1 MRVESSSSR
10 LVQLRVASV
19 EHKRVDHGQRL
30 GWFVERHHVAR
41 TSDAEPS
48 SLPTV
53 PLHHVSAHPS
63 LAVYCPRPPRLL
75 DWEPKPCRPIL
86 PKKRIEARISVAVI
100 DQASV
105 SCHNLQC
112 QPVRKWMSERNVT
125 RANACPRRR
134 GIQFG
139 SNPSTIHSDG

>member
-63 LAVYCPRPPRLL
+63 LAVYCPRPPRLRTL
-75 DWEPKPCRPIL
+75 ATVMTAAMQCT
-86 PKKRIEARISVAVI
+86 V
-100 DQASV
+100 V
-105 SCHNLQC
+105 S
-112 QPVRKWMSERNVT
+112 ME
-125 RANACPRRR
+125 
-134 GIQFG
+134 
-139 SNPSTIHSDG
+139 